1 MLSAGKALQSTP
13 VLSSSPV
20 LWRGFRLERLE
31 KVSINVSAQ
40 PLPFHLISVNISNRP
55 ITRYSVGEGKCIRT
69 KLDYGF
75 VSVVSKGV
83 MRRNWTHTP
92 MDLLVVQLDSPF
104 VRNVA
109 EDLCS
114 AQRFE
119 ALEHGT
125 QDTVARDL
133 AFALECEL
141 RAGCPGG
148 RLAGEE
154 LANRAAAHLLR
165 RYALGDVRWHD
176 YRGPLSRPLLLRTL
190 DFIEDNIGSEVGVAE
205 IAHEARLSPYHFGK
219 LFHRTTG
226 RTVHQYGMWR
236 RVERAKL
243 LLRDPSWTLSR
254 TSAALGFAQQSHF
267 TAVFRR
273 FVGTTPQVYR
283 SNLISASASRR
294 PD

>member
-1 MLSAGKALQSTP
+1 MLSSGEALKSMP

-31 KVSINVSAQ
+31 NVAINVPAQ
-40 PLPFHLISVNISNRP
+40 PLPYHLISVNISNRP
-55 ITRYSVGEGKCIRT
+55 ITRYAVGEGKRIRVD
-69 KLDYGF
+69 LDYGF
-75 VSVVSKGV
+75 VTVVSRGV
-83 MRRNWTHTP
+83 MRRNWSHIP

-104 VRNVA
+104 VRNAA
-109 EDLCS
+109 EDLCCPQS
-114 AQRFE
+114 FE
-119 ALEHGT
+119 ALEPGT

-176 YRGPLSRPLLLRTL
+176 YRGPLSRLLLLRTL
-190 DFIEDNIGSEVGVAE
+190 DFIEDNIGTQLGVVE
-205 IAHEARLSPYHFGK
+205 LAHEARLSPYHFGK
-219 LFHRTTG
+219 LFHATTG
-226 RTVHQYGMWR
+226 RTIHQYVMWR

-283 SNLISASASRR
+283 SNLISVSASRH